1 MNKNKAL
8 QKAINLHLS
17 GKNVEASKAYNAL
30 LVSEPSNLIALNN
43 LASLLNV
50 SGEYEK
56 AKLLLNRALY
66 IKPNYIDALNNLGI
80 SMKLSKEFSE
90 AVKIFEKIINLKP
103 DFVKA
108 LINLGNS
115 LQSLNRFE
123 DALKIYKKASII
135 QPESTEVLYNEAT
148 CLNELNYHKQAILN
162 YKKILKINPNFIEAK
177 WNLAFIQLLKGNYKD
192 GWENHEIRKKRDKT
206 KNDYRKLIE
215 DKNWLGKEKLKD
227 KTIYVLSEQGLG
239 DYIQFCRYL
248 PMLKNLGAKI
258 IVDTP
263 ESLDK
268 IIRTMKVEF
277 THIAELKKVK
287 FDYNCLLLSLPLA
300 LNTKLETIPNKT
312 PYLFTPKDKKDY
324 WREKLGKKSR
334 KRIGLMWN
342 GNPENENNHNRSINL
357 KKLIKLLD
365 LPYEFHSLQI
375 NHNKFELEIIKKYE
389 NLFIHED
396 EIKGFDKTAGLI
408 ESMDLII
415 SVDTSVAHLSGALN
429 KMVWILLAFT
439 PDYRWLLNQDNS
451 PWYPS
456 AKLYRQSKKGDWDN
470 VIENIRGDLKNF

>member
-17 GKNVEASKAYNAL
+17 GNNVEASKAYNSV
-30 LVSEPSNLIALNN
+30 LVLEPSNLIALNN

-56 AKLLLNRALY
+56 AKLLLNRALH
-66 IKPNYIDALNNLGI
+66 IKPDYIDALNNLGI
-80 SMKLSKEFSE
+80 SMKLSKEFNE

-103 DFVKA
+103 DFIKA
-108 LINLGNS
+108 LINLGNCF
-115 LQSLNRFE
+115 QSLNRFE

-135 QPESTEVLYNEAT
+135 HPESTEVLYNEAT
-148 CLNELNYHKQAILN
+148 CLNELNFHSQAILN
-162 YKKILKINPNFIEAK
+162 YKKILKINPDFTEAK

-192 GWENHEIRKKRDKT
+192 GWKNHEIRKKRDKT
-206 KNDYRKLIE
+206 KNDYLKLIE
-215 DKNWLGKEKLKD
+215 DKNWIGKENLKD
-227 KTIYVLSEQGLG
+227 KTIYILSEQGLG

-258 IVDTP
+258 IVNTP
-263 ESLDK
+263 KSLDK
-268 IIRTMKVEF
+268 IIRTMKVEL
-277 THIAELKKVK
+277 THIDELKEIK

-300 LNTKLETIPNKT
+300 LNTTLETIPNET

-324 WREKLGKKSR
+324 WKEKLGNKLR

-357 KKLIKLLD
+357 KKLIKLFD

-375 NHNKFELEIIKKYE
+375 NHNKFELEIIKKHE
-389 NLFIHED
+389 NLFIHEN

-429 KMVWILLAFT
+429 KKVWILLAYT
-439 PDYRWLLNQDNS
+439 PDYRWLLNQENS

-456 AKLYRQSKKGDWDN
+456 AKLYRQSKKANWDN
-470 VIENIRGDLKNF
+470 VIEYIIADLKNF

>member
-17 GKNVEASKAYNAL
+17 GNNVEASKAYNSV
-30 LVSEPSNLIALNN
+30 LVLEPSNLIALNN

-56 AKLLLNRALY
+56 AKLLLNRALH
-66 IKPNYIDALNNLGI
+66 IKPDYIDALNNLGI
-80 SMKLSKEFSE
+80 SMKLSKEFNE
-90 AVKIFEKIINLKP
+90 AVKIFEKIISLKP
-103 DFVKA
+103 DFTKA
-108 LINLGNS
+108 LINLGNCF
-115 LQSLNRFE
+115 QSLNRFE
-123 DALKIYKKASII
+123 EALKIYKKASII

-148 CLNELNYHKQAILN
+148 CLNELNFHKQAILN
-162 YKKILKINPNFIEAK
+162 YKKILKINPDFTEAK

-192 GWENHEIRKKRDKT
+192 GWKNHEIRKKRDKT
-206 KNDYRKLIE
+206 KNDYLKLIE
-215 DKNWLGKEKLKD
+215 DKNWIGKENLKD

-239 DYIQFCRYL
+239 DYIQFSRYL
-248 PMLKNLGAKI
+248 PMLENLGAKI
-258 IVDTP
+258 IVNTP
-263 ESLDK
+263 KSLDK

-277 THIAELKKVK
+277 THIDELKEIK

-300 LNTKLETIPNKT
+300 LNTTLETIPNKT

-324 WREKLGKKSR
+324 WKEKLGNKLR

-357 KKLIKLLD
+357 KKLIKLFD

-375 NHNKFELEIIKKYE
+375 NHNKFELDIIKKYE

-396 EIKGFDKTAGLI
+396 KIKGFDKTAGLI

-429 KMVWILLAFT
+429 KKVWILLAFT
-439 PDYRWLLNQDNS
+439 PDYRWLLNQENS

-456 AKLYRQSKKGDWDN
+456 AKLYRQSKKGNWDN
-470 VIENIRGDLKNF
+470 VIENIIADLKNF

>member
-17 GKNVEASKAYNAL
+17 GNNVEASKAYNSVLAL
-30 LVSEPSNLIALNN
+30 EPSNLIALNN

-56 AKLLLNRALY
+56 AKLLLNRALH
-66 IKPNYIDALNNLGI
+66 IKPDYIDALNNLGI
-80 SMKLSKEFSE
+80 SMKLSKEFNE

-103 DFVKA
+103 DFIKA
-108 LINLGNS
+108 LINLGNCF
-115 LQSLNRFE
+115 QSLNRFE

-135 QPESTEVLYNEAT
+135 HPESTEVLYNEAT
-148 CLNELNYHKQAILN
+148 CLNELNFHSQAILN
-162 YKKILKINPNFIEAK
+162 YKKILKINPDFTEAK

-192 GWENHEIRKKRDKT
+192 GWKNHEIRKKRDKT
-206 KNDYRKLIE
+206 KNDYLKLIE
-215 DKNWLGKEKLKD
+215 DKNWIGKENLKD
-227 KTIYVLSEQGLG
+227 KTIYILSEQGLG

-258 IVDTP
+258 IVNTP
-263 ESLDK
+263 KSLDK
-268 IIRTMKVEF
+268 IIRTMKVEL
-277 THIAELKKVK
+277 THIDELKEIK

-300 LNTKLETIPNKT
+300 LNTTLETIPNET

-324 WREKLGKKSR
+324 WKEKLGNKLR

-357 KKLIKLLD
+357 KKLIKLFD

-375 NHNKFELEIIKKYE
+375 NHNKFELEIIKKHE
-389 NLFIHED
+389 NLFIHEN

-429 KMVWILLAFT
+429 KKVWILLAYT
-439 PDYRWLLNQDNS
+439 PDYRWLLNQENS

-456 AKLYRQSKKGDWDN
+456 AKLYRQSKKANWDN
-470 VIENIRGDLKNF
+470 VIENIIADLKNF